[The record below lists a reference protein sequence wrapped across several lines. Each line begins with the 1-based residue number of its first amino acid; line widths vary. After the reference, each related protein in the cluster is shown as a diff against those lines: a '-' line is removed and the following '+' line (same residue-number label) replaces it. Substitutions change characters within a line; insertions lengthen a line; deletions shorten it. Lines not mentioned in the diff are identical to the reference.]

1 MLKTMSSKNG
11 KALIVVR
18 QLSIAL
24 KEKNMLKLGEL
35 TFKVQCTIIII
46 IMSQIMILLLL

>member
-1 MLKTMSSKNG
+1 MSSKNG

-24 KEKNMLKLGEL
+24 SRSEKQRNNMLKLGEL
-35 TFKVQCTIIII
+35 TFIVHVQI
-46 IMSQIMILLLL
+46 IMNLLRPM